1 LNYVKKQGSDYVILD
16 CWMEEPYDYDAEAL
30 QGEPPRH
37 QRAVTVYEQRVVSGS
52 AGEQRSFLL
61 PAGNSA
67 SAQLTYAEQKEAKG
81 VLKQQSHLVFAS
93 RCLMRDLLTVS
104 SQSSSS

>member
-1 LNYVKKQGSDYVILD
+1 MSNRTKDRRRLAAKASTFNYVKKQGSDYVILN

-52 AGEQRSFLL
+52 AGEQ
-61 PAGNSA
+61 
-67 SAQLTYAEQKEAKG
+67 
-81 VLKQQSHLVFAS
+81 
-93 RCLMRDLLTVS
+93 
-104 SQSSSS
+104 